1 MVMSLQKLLYR
12 YLLRFVFLCS
22 DLSKASQVVVAG
34 NFSVANSFLVDG
46 FGLLVG
52 ALFAQKD
59 FSAVIIILTAEQLS
73 RDSRLSLSEN
83 ILIFLSN

>member
-1 MVMSLQKLLYR
+1 MI
-12 YLLRFVFLCS
+12 
-22 DLSKASQVVVAG
+22 VAG

-52 ALFAQKD
+52 ALLAQRD
-59 FSAVIIILTAEQLS
+59 FSPVIIVSTAEQLS